1 MELKDLASISG
12 KGGLY
17 KVLRPGK
24 GGMILESLD
33 DAKAKV
39 VVGPDAK
46 VSLLDE
52 ISIYVRTKEGTT
64 PLGDV
69 FRKIKKEFDAD
80 LGVDGNSDPVEL
92 KAFMKA
98 VLPLYDEDRVYV
110 SDIKKLVKWY
120 QLLRNIAPE
129 ILNEAPSEEPK
140 T

>member
-1 MELKDLASISG
+1 
-12 KGGLY
+12 
-17 KVLRPGK
+17 
-24 GGMILESLD
+24 
-33 DAKAKV
+33 
-39 VVGPDAK
+39 
-46 VSLLDE
+46 LLDE

-64 PLGDV
+64 PLADV

-120 QLLRNIAPE
+120 QLIRNIAPE
-129 ILNEAPSEEPK
+129 ILDEAPPEEPK
-140 T
+140 A